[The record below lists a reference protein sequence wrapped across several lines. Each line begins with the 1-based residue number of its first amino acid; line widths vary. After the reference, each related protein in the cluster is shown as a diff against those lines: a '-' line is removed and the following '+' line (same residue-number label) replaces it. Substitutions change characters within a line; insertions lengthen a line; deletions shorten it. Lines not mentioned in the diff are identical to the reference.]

1 MAHGPR
7 NKAFSDFDL
16 DLNFGWK
23 WEDFIEEKFQTAE
36 VKTERDL
43 WRKTGNIAIEY
54 ACSGKRSGVE
64 STNADLWIHNLTD
77 KDEYV
82 MGFIIPTKTMK
93 AIYKEGYKVSGGDRD
108 AARMSLLKIRQLVVT
123 EVTKPSFFAC
133 LKNSGR

>member
-7 NKAFSDFDL
+7 NGAFSGFDL
-16 DLNFGWK
+16 DLDFGLK
-23 WEDFIEEKFQTAE
+23 WEDFIDEKFKTAE

-43 WRKTGNIAIEY
+43 WRKTGNIAVEY

-64 STNADLWIHNLTD
+64 STESDLWIHNLTD

-108 AARMSLLKIRQLVVT
+108 AARMSLLKIRQLVDKVL
-123 EVTKPSFFAC
+123 EHYEEENASKV
-133 LKNSGR
+133 